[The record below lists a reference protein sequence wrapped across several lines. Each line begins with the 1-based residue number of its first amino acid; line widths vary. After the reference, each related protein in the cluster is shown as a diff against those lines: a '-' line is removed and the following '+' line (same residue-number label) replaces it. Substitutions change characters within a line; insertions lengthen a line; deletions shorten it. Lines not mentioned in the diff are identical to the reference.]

1 MLLLIRFYLGCTS
14 AVFAWFLL
22 LSVGSFSTV
31 ERGDS
36 VASVLEKIYT
46 VLDTIFNFF
55 EWIYSAI
62 ASAGDWL
69 SNSWHT
75 VSSFLA
81 ACPASVVALAA
92 AIFAIGLLCLLLNR

>member
-1 MLLLIRFYLGCTS
+1 MT
-14 AVFAWFLL
+14 
-22 LSVGSFSTV
+22 
-31 ERGDS
+31 D
-36 VASVLEKIYT
+36 VLEKIYT
-46 VLDTIFNFF
+46 TLDTIFNFF
-55 EWIYSAI
+55 EWVYSALTSG
-62 ASAGDWL
+62 ADWL